1 MWAQKQTGH
10 WLHGHVPLQL
20 GALIPKYWK
29 EKIYK
34 GLSAMCIFKKLVPS
48 EAIPYDVISL
58 GPTWTT
64 SSKAAAVEAKDQQG
78 VW

>member
-20 GALIPKYWK
+20 GALVPKYWK

-34 GLSAMCIFKKLVPS
+34 GLSAMCIFKKLFPLWS
-48 EAIPYDVISL
+48 YTIWCQLL
-58 GPTWTT
+58 G
-64 SSKAAAVEAKDQQG
+64 ANMNYLE
-78 VW
+78 